1 MSRSKRTLAS
11 NEVATIISQSEN
23 NIRLPLFIKKSDDE
37 GQAHYYIGDLKLID
51 GSPQVKYMPSGDGKQ
66 VSVVNMH
73 FEIDKP
79 VDSNL
84 YNFLTNSW
92 QRPQAKI
99 ELPGDFTTHLHFIKK
114 SLCY

>member
-1 MSRSKRTLAS
+1 MLTHQTTASSLSAIQCTHVRDVFSWMSRSKRTLAS

-23 NIRLPLFIKKSDDE
+23 NIKLPLFIKKSDDE

-73 FEIDKP
+73 FEIDRP

-84 YNFLTNSW
+84 YNFLTNS
-92 QRPQAKI
+92 
-99 ELPGDFTTHLHFIKK
+99 
-114 SLCY
+114 